1 MSKKRDQTEKKMVQ
15 RNRTQRRKISLSA
28 YFKAISYYFGFSGP
42 TRCIIYRTSFTE
54 FGGELGD
61 QQRPTLERNDM
72 KLGAFN

>member
-1 MSKKRDQTEKKMVQ
+1 MSKKETKQKKMVQ

-42 TRCIIYRTSFTE
+42 TRCIIDRTSFTE

-61 QQRPTLERNDM
+61 KQRPTLERNDM